1 MTSFVIVGAGLHGSA
16 LARELALRGARVTLV
31 ERGVPGAEASTAA
44 AGMLVPAVESWIHQS
59 ADLPREIG
67 ATSLSLYPGW
77 VQAIAR
83 ESGQAVG
90 LHLDGAVVVRGDPGP
105 EPSWT
110 LPDDQLAAL
119 EPSVVPAG
127 GAWLSAQE
135 GWLDPRELVPAV
147 NVSAHRAGAVFRR
160 GEVTAVREGSVEI
173 RADTGRELIEG
184 TVVVCA
190 GAWTARVPGLEALP
204 VKPIRGQVLALRP
217 VGPVPSRVVFGK
229 RCYLVPRL
237 DGRVIVGST
246 MEDVGFTRGVTAEA
260 IAGLHDAAA
269 SVCPG
274 LAGAELIDAWSGFR
288 PSSPDGLPLMGP
300 WRGVWVSSGHHRNG
314 ILLAPWASS
323 AMANA
328 LLGEAPLPAGLSPAR
343 FGSGG

>member
-16 LARELALRGARVTLV
+16 LARELALRGANVTVV

-44 AGMLVPAVESWIHQS
+44 AGMLVPAVETWIHQS
-59 ADLPREIG
+59 TDLPREIG
-67 ATSLSLYPGW
+67 ARSLALYPDW
-77 VQAIAR
+77 VAAIAR
-83 ESGQAVG
+83 ESGQAIG
-90 LHLDGAVVVRGDPGP
+90 LHLDGAIVLRGDSGP
-105 EPSWT
+105 DPTRGLS
-110 LPDDQLAAL
+110 DDEVAVL
-119 EPSVVPAG
+119 EPSVAPTG
-127 GAWLSAQE
+127 GAWLSPGE

-147 NVSAHRAGAVFRR
+147 NVSAHAAGAVFRR
-160 GEVTAVREGSVEI
+160 GEVTAAREGAVELQSS
-173 RADTGRELIEG
+173 AGREVIEG

-190 GAWTARVPGLEALP
+190 GAWTARVPGLESLP

-217 VGPVPSRVVFGK
+217 VASAPSRVVFGK
-229 RCYLVPRL
+229 RCYLVPRA

-246 MEDVGFTRGVTAEA
+246 MEDVGFTRGVTADA

-274 LAGAELIDAWSGFR
+274 LAGAELLDAWSGFR
-288 PSSPDGLPLMGP
+288 PGSPDGLPLMGP

-323 AMANA
+323 AMASA
-328 LLGEAPLPAGLSPAR
+328 LLGDAPLPAGVSPAR
-343 FGSGG
+343 FGPRG

>member
-1 MTSFVIVGAGLHGSA
+1 VTSFVIVGAGLHGSA

-59 ADLPREIG
+59 PDLPREIG
-67 ATSLSLYPGW
+67 SKSLAMYPAW
-77 VQAIAR
+77 VAAIAR
-83 ESGQAVG
+83 ESGQPID
-90 LHLDGAVVVRGDPGP
+90 LHLDGAVVVRGDSGP
-105 EPSWT
+105 EPTRALS
-110 LPDDQLAAL
+110 DDQLAEI
-119 EPSVVPAG
+119 EPSVAPAG
-127 GAWLSAQE
+127 EGWLSPGE

-147 NVSAHRAGAVFRR
+147 NISAHAAGAVFRR
-160 GEVTAVREGSVEI
+160 GEVTAVREGAVEI
-173 RADTGRELIEG
+173 QSSAGAEVLEG

-204 VKPIRGQVLALRP
+204 IKPIRGQVLALRP
-217 VGPVPSRVVFGK
+217 VAPTPARVVFGK
-229 RCYLVPRL
+229 RCYLVPRA

-246 MEDVGFTRGVTAEA
+246 MEDVGFTRGVTPEA
-260 IAGLHDAAA
+260 IAGLLAAAA

-274 LAGAELIDAWSGFR
+274 LAGAELLDAWSGFR
-288 PSSPDGLPLMGP
+288 PGSPDGLPLMGP

-323 AMANA
+323 AMAMA
-328 LLGEAPLPAGLSPAR
+328 LLGEAPLPAGVSPAR